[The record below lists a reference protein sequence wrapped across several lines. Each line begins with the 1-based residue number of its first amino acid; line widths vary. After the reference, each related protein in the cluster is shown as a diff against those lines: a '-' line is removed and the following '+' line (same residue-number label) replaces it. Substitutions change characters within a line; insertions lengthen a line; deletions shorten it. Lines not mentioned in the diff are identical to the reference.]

1 MPKLEDKVAIVTGG
15 ASGIGGATARRLA
28 SDGAKVIIGDL
39 NEETSNQNAS
49 KIVSAGGIAKTY
61 IANVGVSSELRNL
74 IQFAIDTWGQLDIL
88 VNNAYTAMSP
98 AVRGNAVEISE
109 EIWDKSFS
117 VLLKAHYLATKYAVP
132 HMINSGGGNIVNIAS
147 VHGALAA
154 PKALVYDTAKAAVI
168 QMTKQMAIDFGPE
181 NIRVNAILPG
191 HIVTETIQSSRWD
204 SNPSGLEFFHNQY
217 PLRKVGKTEDIAN
230 AISFLCSEDANFIT
244 GHGLVVDGG
253 LSIQLQEDFG
263 LRQAHY
269 IRENPNTDINI

>member
-1 MPKLEDKVAIVTGG
+1 MSKLTNKVAIVTGG

-28 SDGAKVIIGDL
+28 SDGARVIIADI
-39 NEETSNQNAS
+39 NEETSSQNVS
-49 KIVSAGGIAKTY
+49 KIVSDGGIAKTF

-98 AVRGNAVEISE
+98 AVRGNAVEITE
-109 EIWDKSFS
+109 DVWDESFS
-117 VLLKAHYLATKYAVP
+117 VLLKAHYLGTKFAVP
-132 HMINSGGGNIVNIAS
+132 HMIKSGGGNIVNIAS

-154 PKALVYDTAKAAVI
+154 PRALVYDTAKAAVI

-191 HIVTETIQSSRWD
+191 HIVTETVQTNRWD
-204 SNPSGLEFFHNQY
+204 LNPSGLEFFHNQY

-269 IRENPNTDINI
+269 IKENPDADIDI